1 MWKATFTSL
10 WSRKLRL
17 FMSTLAIVLGVAFV
31 SGSFVFGDM
40 LRSTFNSIVSGSVSD
55 VEVSKNTEDAVQG
68 DVTKPYPLTPAVVD
82 RIRTVDGVKDAQG
95 TVTETG
101 TVLIDRDGKAITS
114 FGPPQLGFSW
124 QTTPALGGQQGVHVV
139 SGHEPRTDDEVVVDP
154 QTLDKSGHHVGDRV
168 KVITSRA
175 GTVQA
180 KLVGT
185 ATVGQSGSA
194 GASYVF
200 FTTHRAQQLFLKG
213 HDAFT
218 GVATVVEP
226 GADRATVAKA
236 VQKVLPKGYQAKD
249 GKVVADEQMSAIG
262 KALGFVDIF
271 LLVFAGI
278 SLLVASFLIV
288 NTFTILVAQR
298 SSELALYRAM
308 GASRGQIRATVL
320 VEALVVGAVGSV
332 LGLFGGLG
340 LAVAIKAIMAATGWD
355 IGQTT
360 LTLGVKAIVASLI
373 TGILVTLVA
382 ALLPAA
388 RATRISPVQAMTSA
402 RTESEVGLGKRA
414 VIGSVMATVGVVGI
428 VVGVLD
434 VVPKPVAWAG
444 AGMALTMIG
453 VALASPLLGRPV
465 IWIVGKVYRATFSEV
480 GKLAELNSIRQPR
493 RTAATASALMIGLT
507 LVSLMAVFGASSTR
521 SVTSQVTDTLRGDFM
536 VGRQGF
542 EGFPDQVRTKVAAV
556 PQVKDVHAMK
566 MAQMLE
572 IPAGQATP
580 PKEYFT
586 DAMGRHMRAIAG
598 MEATSLDKMFPQK
611 VTKGRMFHTNGEMIV
626 DEKTA
631 EKYHLKVGSSYR
643 LWSVDAQRPMTLT
656 VVGIYTTGKGQPIA
670 TMWVSTS
677 TLTSAGLGD
686 KDAFLSIYLKAGTDH
701 EQAHRALDA
710 ALADMPLVSVMDVG
724 QYTDQV
730 LVNVNRTMALLYALL
745 GLSIVI
751 AVLGIVNTLGLSII
765 ERTRELGLLRAIAL
779 TRPQVRRMITLESVV
794 IALLGAVV
802 GVGLGTVF
810 GMVLQ
815 RLLADRGI
823 DKLSIPWLQLVAFL
837 VAAAL
842 VGVLAAL
849 WPARRAA
856 RTNILKAIATE

>member
-68 DVTKPYPLTPAVVD
+68 DVTTPYPLTPAVVD

-465 IWIVGKVYRATFSEV
+465 IWIVGKVYRAIFSEV

-598 MEATSLDKMFPQK
+598 ME
-611 VTKGRMFHTNGEMIV
+611 
-626 DEKTA
+626 
-631 EKYHLKVGSSYR
+631 
-643 LWSVDAQRPMTLT
+643 AQRPMTLT

-815 RLLADRGI
+815 RLLADQGI

>member
-68 DVTKPYPLTPAVVD
+68 DATKPYPLTPAVVD
-82 RIRTVDGVKDAQG
+82 RIRTIDGVKDAQG

-249 GKVVADEQMSAIG
+249 GKVVADEQMSVIG

-360 LTLGVKAIVASLI
+360 LTLGVKAIVASLV

-414 VIGSVMATVGVVGI
+414 VIGSVMAAVGVVGI
-428 VVGVLD
+428 VLGVLD
-434 VVPKPVAWAG
+434 VVGKPVAWAG

-453 VALASPLLGRPV
+453 IALASPLLGRPV
-465 IWIVGKVYRATFSEV
+465 IWIVGKVYRATFGEV

-493 RTAATASALMIGLT
+493 RTA
-507 LVSLMAVFGASSTR
+507 
-521 SVTSQVTDTLRGDFM
+521 
-536 VGRQGF
+536 
-542 EGFPDQVRTKVAAV
+542 
-556 PQVKDVHAMK
+556 
-566 MAQMLE
+566 
-572 IPAGQATP
+572 
-580 PKEYFT
+580 
-586 DAMGRHMRAIAG
+586 
-598 MEATSLDKMFPQK
+598 
-611 VTKGRMFHTNGEMIV
+611 
-626 DEKTA
+626 
-631 EKYHLKVGSSYR
+631 
-643 LWSVDAQRPMTLT
+643 
-656 VVGIYTTGKGQPIA
+656 
-670 TMWVSTS
+670 
-677 TLTSAGLGD
+677 
-686 KDAFLSIYLKAGTDH
+686 
-701 EQAHRALDA
+701 
-710 ALADMPLVSVMDVG
+710 
-724 QYTDQV
+724 
-730 LVNVNRTMALLYALL
+730 
-745 GLSIVI
+745 
-751 AVLGIVNTLGLSII
+751 
-765 ERTRELGLLRAIAL
+765 
-779 TRPQVRRMITLESVV
+779 
-794 IALLGAVV
+794 
-802 GVGLGTVF
+802 
-810 GMVLQ
+810 
-815 RLLADRGI
+815 
-823 DKLSIPWLQLVAFL
+823 
-837 VAAAL
+837 
-842 VGVLAAL
+842 
-849 WPARRAA
+849 
-856 RTNILKAIATE
+856 

>member
-55 VEVSKNTEDAVQG
+55 VEVTKNTDEAVQG
-68 DVTKPYPLTPAVVD
+68 ETTNRYPLTQEVVD
-82 RIRTVDGVKDAQG
+82 KIRRVAGVKDAQG
-95 TVTETG
+95 SLAETG
-101 TVLIDRDGKAITS
+101 TVLIGRNGKAITS

-124 QTTPALGGQQGVHVV
+124 QTMPALGGQQGIHVV
-139 SGHEPRTDDEVVVDP
+139 SGREPRNDDEVAVDP
-154 QTLDKSGHHVGDRV
+154 QTLDTSGHRIGDKV

-180 KLVGT
+180 TLVGT
-185 ATVGQSGSA
+185 ATIGQGGSA

-200 FTTHRAQQLFLKG
+200 FTTHRAQELFLEG

-218 GVATVVEP
+218 RISILAEP
-226 GADRATVAKA
+226 GADRSTIAKA
-236 VQKVLPKGYQAKD
+236 VQKVVPKGYQAKD
-249 GKVVADEQMSAIG
+249 GKVIADEQITAIG

-308 GASRGQIRATVL
+308 GASRAQIRATVL

-332 LGLFGGLG
+332 VGLFGGLG

-355 IGQTT
+355 IGQSTI
-360 LTLGVKAIVASLI
+360 TLGLKAVIASLV
-373 TGILVTLVA
+373 TGILVTVIA

-414 VIGSVMATVGVVGI
+414 VVGVVMAAAGVAGI
-428 VVGVLD
+428 VLGVLD
-434 VVPKPVAWAG
+434 VVPKRVAWAG

-465 IWIVGKVYRATFSEV
+465 IWVVGKVYRATFGEL

-493 RTAATASALMIGLT
+493 RTAATASALMVGLT

-521 SVTSQVTDTLRGDFM
+521 SVTTQVTDTVRGDFM

-542 EGFPDQVRTKVAAV
+542 QEFPDQVRTKVAAV
-556 PQVKDVHAMK
+556 PQVKDVHTMK
-566 MAQMLE
+566 VALMLE
-572 IPAGQATP
+572 IPAGSGTP

-586 DAMGRHMRAIAG
+586 DPMGRHVRRIAG
-598 MEATSLDKMFPQK
+598 MDASSLDRMFPQTM
-611 VTKGRMFHTNGEMIV
+611 TKGRMFRADGEMIV
-626 DEKTA
+626 EDKAATEN
-631 EKYHLKVGSSYR
+631 HLSVGSTYR
-643 LWSVDAQRPMTLT
+643 LWSVEAQRPMSFT
-656 VVGIYTTGKGQPIA
+656 VVGIYTTGKGQAIA
-670 TMWVSTS
+670 DMWVSTT
-677 TLTSAGLGD
+677 TLTSVGLGATD
-686 KDAFLSIYLKAGTDH
+686 NFLSIYLKPGSNHDEA
-701 EQAHRALDA
+701 RKALDA

-724 QYTDQV
+724 QYTDQI

-802 GVGLGTVF
+802 GVGLGTAF
-810 GMVLQ
+810 GVVLQ
-815 RLLADRGI
+815 RLMATQGI
-823 DKLSIPWLQLVAFL
+823 DELSIPWLQLVAFV
-837 VAAAL
+837 VAAGI

-849 WPARRAA
+849 WPAHRAA
-856 RTNILKAIATE
+856 RTNILRAIASE

>member
-68 DVTKPYPLTPAVVD
+68 DATKPYPLTPAVVD
-82 RIRTVDGVKDAQG
+82 RIRTIDGVKDAQG

-249 GKVVADEQMSAIG
+249 GKVVADEQMSVIG

-360 LTLGVKAIVASLI
+360 LTLGVKAVVASLV

-414 VIGSVMATVGVVGI
+414 VIGSVMAAVGVVGI
-428 VVGVLD
+428 VLGVLD
-434 VVPKPVAWAG
+434 VVGKPVAWAG

-465 IWIVGKVYRATFSEV
+465 IWIVGKVYRATFGEV

-572 IPAGQATP
+572 IPAGHTTP

-586 DAMGRHMRAIAG
+586 DATGRHMRGIAG

-611 VTKGRMFHTNGEMIV
+611 VTKGRMFRTDGEMIV
-626 DEKTA
+626 DEKAA

-686 KDAFLSIYLKAGTDH
+686 KDAFLSIYLKPGTDH

-724 QYTDQV
+724 QYTDQI

-815 RLLADRGI
+815 RLLADQGI

-849 WPARRAA
+849 WPAHRAA